1 IPKPTI
7 WTEPDS
13 VIIKGLSVAIF
24 CLGTQEVQKY
34 YLYKKGS
41 LQPLKIQPLLEHG
54 SKVNFSIPFITEYHA
69 GLYYCCHYSPS
80 GMSECS
86 DILELVVT
94 GFYSK
99 PNISALPSSLVTSGG
114 NVTLQCNSHQGYGR
128 YILTKEGEQNVSW
141 TQDSQKQPNGH
152 FMAFFPMGPVTSK
165 HRWAFRCYGYSE
177 RTSLMWSMPSE
188 TLQLLL
194 SGIIYRKPSLLALPA
209 SVVKSGGTVTLK
221 CSSEIVFD
229 TFILVLH
236 KMRLRADPLYLVGE
250 PYDGGIQAN
259 ISLAPV
265 MPVHTGTYRCYGS
278 VSHQPYEWSDPSDS
292 LDLKT
297 TGEIYRKP
305 SLLAL
310 PAPPIKSGENTPF
323 QCASWERYNGF
334 VLTKEGT
341 AHPLLYL
348 RSVLQDKLYQAK
360 FFMRNVTFA
369 HGGTYKCYGSE
380 DLNPYM
386 LSYLSNP
393 VELVVLGRAGNEC
406 KDLAYVLHTVD
417 IQAGSMVPYSGC
429 HLSPGLERYLKVLFG
444 IPVAFLLLLLFLTLL
459 LLHCKHQEKC
469 RKTGEWV

>member
-297 TGEIYRKP
+297 TGFYSKP
-305 SLLAL
+305 NISAL
-310 PAPPIKSGENTPF
+310 PSSLVTSGGNVTL
-323 QCASWERYNGF
+323 QCSSHQGYGKYI
-334 VLTKEGT
+334 LTKEGEQNVSWT
-341 AHPLLYL
+341 QDSQKQPNGHFMALFPLTPVTSAH
-348 RSVLQDKLYQAK
+348 A
-360 FFMRNVTFA
+360 
-369 HGGTYKCYGSE
+369 GTYRCYSSSSQHSYVWS
-380 DLNPYM
+380 DPSDPLDMVVTDHCPTPDYSVTLCLKSPRLNSSR
-386 LSYLSNP
+386 LHSGESY
-393 VELVVLGRAGNEC
+393 
-406 KDLAYVLHTVD
+406 
-417 IQAGSMVPYSGC
+417 
-429 HLSPGLERYLKVLFG
+429 
-444 IPVAFLLLLLFLTLL
+444 
-459 LLHCKHQEKC
+459 
-469 RKTGEWV
+469 

>member
-297 TGEIYRKP
+297 TGFYSKP
-305 SLLAL
+305 NISAL
-310 PAPPIKSGENTPF
+310 PSSLVTSGGNVTL
-323 QCASWERYNGF
+323 QCSSHQGYGKYI
-334 VLTKEGT
+334 LTKEGEQNVSWT
-341 AHPLLYL
+341 QDSQKQPNGHFMALFPLTPVTSAH
-348 RSVLQDKLYQAK
+348 A
-360 FFMRNVTFA
+360 
-369 HGGTYKCYGSE
+369 GTYRCYSSSSQH
-380 DLNPYM
+380 
-386 LSYLSNP
+386 SYVWSDPSDPLDM
-393 VELVVLGRAGNEC
+393 VVTGETPISTLPPTQPSHSPAS
-406 KDLAYVLHTVD
+406 DIQDHTVENL
-417 IQAGSMVPYSGC
+417 IRMGLAG
-429 HLSPGLERYLKVLFG
+429 LVLIILG
-444 IPVAFLLLLLFLTLL
+444 TLLFEGWRNQSWTY
-459 LLHCKHQEKC
+459 HEAGK
-469 RKTGEWV
+469 